1 MDVLEKKQI
10 PQDMLKY
17 VEALRYDNDRIYF
30 EGSASLIRTKYAGD
44 VDLLTYIKGD
54 NQMYVK
60 FKDILDKS
68 DAIDNMYFTEGKVQL
83 FDGKKLRFY
92 KTAELKPEM
101 LKNPKKIDFVKL
113 DYVILLSGLFVELS
127 IIYTVRNGQKVTAED
142 IIKSVK
148 IDYNH
153 YVEDGQIFKALKRLF
168 IIIKLLDIDKSH
180 KTLDGLL
187 QFFNSDAG
195 RLYKQASALKAIVL
209 FREHFKD
216 AQSERI
222 AESVYKNLGF
232 KDSISKIQ
240 SHIHQNEKI
249 FNKAAMD
256 YYEETFED

>member
-1 MDVLEKKQI
+1 MDVLEKRQI

-17 VEALRYDNDRIYF
+17 VEALRYDNDNIYF

-54 NQMYVK
+54 SQIYSK
-60 FKDILDKS
+60 FKDILEKS
-68 DAIDNMYFTEGKVQL
+68 DALDNMYFTEGKVQF
-83 FDGKKLRFY
+83 FDGKKKRFY
-92 KTAELKPEM
+92 KKDELEPDM
-101 LKNPKKIDFVKL
+101 LKNPKKIDFIKL
-113 DYVILLSGLFVELS
+113 DYVVLLNGLFVELS

-148 IDYNH
+148 VDYNH

-168 IIIKLLDIDKSH
+168 IIIKLMDIDKSH

-187 QFFNSDAG
+187 HFFNSDAG

-209 FREHFKD
+209 FSEHFHD
-216 AQSERI
+216 AESERI
-222 AESVYKNLGF
+222 AESVYKNLGY
-232 KDSISKIQ
+232 KDDIKNIQ
-240 SHIHQNEKI
+240 SHIKENEKI
-249 FNKAAMD
+249 YNKAAND